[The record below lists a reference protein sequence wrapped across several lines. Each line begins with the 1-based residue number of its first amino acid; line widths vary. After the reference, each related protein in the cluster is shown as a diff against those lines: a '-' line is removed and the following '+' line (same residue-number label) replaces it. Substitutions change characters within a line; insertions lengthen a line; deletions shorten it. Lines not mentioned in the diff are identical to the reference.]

1 MSQDAALKFVHD
13 MTWGGKR
20 PDWYAQILKRYP
32 EYRAGQM
39 PELMPELNRELIR
52 AAAENGYG
60 EFTEQEYYEANKEVQ
75 EAVRRI
81 R

>member
-1 MSQDAALKFVHD
+1 

-52 AAAENGYG
+52 AAAENV
-60 EFTEQEYYEANKEVQ
+60 TANSLSKSITSANKEVQ
-75 EAVRRI
+75 EAVRR
-81 R
+81 